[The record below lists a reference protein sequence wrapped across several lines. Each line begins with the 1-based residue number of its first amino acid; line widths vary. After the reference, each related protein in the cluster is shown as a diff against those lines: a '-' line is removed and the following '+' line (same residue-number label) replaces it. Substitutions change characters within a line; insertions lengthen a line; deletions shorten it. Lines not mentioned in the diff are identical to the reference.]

1 MSESDHRRKNP
12 FANSARECDE
22 RPDAEDDS
30 EGHENY
36 GENLGEEIP
45 TAMTESYSEIAYTHN
60 LFAGTAAEE
69 TDGGTSNGNQPDG
82 SSSSSSSSQTK
93 KRPDSLVCD
102 GRKGM
107 RYTSNASFPYNLEGT
122 VRVDGN
128 MTHFVAENLE
138 YKIKLASPVTVTRK
152 DSCNLSSS
160 RQSTPSAATAGL
172 SGLSFAPGTT
182 GANLAL
188 PGSSS
193 SGAYGR
199 GPMVYGGGF
208 SGVNPASASSVDP
221 NVLNEIEREA
231 QALAASVD
239 NLSESLCSVLH
250 SISSI
255 TADNVE
261 IYKNSVTKLTDCMDG
276 NIKCMYT
283 IMAKAEEISK
293 TIKPA
298 EALAVRIREIKRL
311 VDMLESNL

>member
-1 MSESDHRRKNP
+1 MDEQGPSRRNP
-12 FANSARECDE
+12 FTVTGQHGDD
-22 RPDAEDDS
+22 RPDAGEDS
-30 EGHENY
+30 EGHEN
-36 GENLGEEIP
+36 EVEMLGEELP
-45 TAMTESYSEIAYTHN
+45 SAMTESYSEIAYTHN
-60 LFAGTAAEE
+60 LFPGAAAEE

-82 SSSSSSSSQTK
+82 SSSSSSSSQTR

-102 GRKGM
+102 GRK
-107 RYTSNASFPYNLEGT
+107 ASFPYNLEGT

-160 RQSTPSAATAGL
+160 RQSTPSAATGGL
-172 SGLSFAPGTT
+172 SVAPGTS
-182 GANLAL
+182 GASLAL
-188 PGSSS
+188 PGSS
-193 SGAYGR
+193 GGTYGR
-199 GPMVYGGGF
+199 GALGYGGAMAGHHTT
-208 SGVNPASASSVDP
+208 SSSSVDP

>member
-1 MSESDHRRKNP
+1 
-12 FANSARECDE
+12 
-22 RPDAEDDS
+22 
-30 EGHENY
+30 
-36 GENLGEEIP
+36 
-45 TAMTESYSEIAYTHN
+45 MTESYSEIAYTHN
-60 LFAGTAAEE
+60 LFAGGAAEE
-69 TDGGTSNGNQPDG
+69 TDGGASNGNQPDA

-102 GRKGM
+102 GRK
-107 RYTSNASFPYNLEGT
+107 ASFPYNLEGT

-160 RQSTPSAATAGL
+160 RQSTPSAATGGGL
-172 SGLSFAPGTT
+172 GGLSFGAGTS
-182 GANLAL
+182 GASLAL
-188 PGSSS
+188 PGGSG
-193 SGAYGR
+193 GAYGR
-199 GPMVYGGGF
+199 GPMAYGGTGF
-208 SGVNPASASSVDP
+208 TGANPGATASSVDP

>member
-1 MSESDHRRKNP
+1 MSERTHRRKNP
-12 FANSARECDE
+12 FTDQATDGE
-22 RPDAEDDS
+22 RGDGGDDS
-30 EGHENY
+30 EGHEND
-36 GENLGEEIP
+36 GENLVEGVP
-45 TAMTESYSEIAYTHN
+45 SAMTESYSEIAYTHN
-60 LFAGTAAEE
+60 LFAGPAAEE
-69 TDGGTSNGNQPDG
+69 TDGGASNGNQPDG

-102 GRKGM
+102 GRK
-107 RYTSNASFPYNLEGT
+107 ASFPYNLEGT

-160 RQSTPSAATAGL
+160 RQSTPSAATGGGL
-172 SGLSFAPGTT
+172 CPVPGGSGG
-182 GANLAL
+182 GNLAL
-188 PGSSS
+188 PGSSG
-193 SGAYGR
+193 GAYGGR
-199 GPMVYGGGF
+199 GSMAYGGTF
-208 SGVNPASASSVDP
+208 HTINPSAPSSVDP

>member
-1 MSESDHRRKNP
+1 MSESDHRRRNP
-12 FANSARECDE
+12 FAG
-22 RPDAEDDS
+22 DDS
-30 EGHENY
+30 EGQDAD
-36 GENLGEEIP
+36 GENMGEEVP
-45 TAMTESYSEIAYTHN
+45 SAMTESYSEIAYTHN
-60 LFAGTAAEE
+60 LFAGGAAEE
-69 TDGGTSNGNQPDG
+69 TDGGGSNGTNQPDV

-102 GRKGM
+102 GRK
-107 RYTSNASFPYNLEGT
+107 ASFPYNLEGT

-160 RQSTPSAATAGL
+160 RQSTPSAATGGL
-172 SGLSFAPGTT
+172 SGLSFAPGTS
-182 GANLAL
+182 GANLSL

-193 SGAYGR
+193 GVYGR
-199 GPMVYGGGF
+199 GSAPYGSAANAAA
-208 SGVNPASASSVDP
+208 SGSSVDP

-298 EALAVRIREIKRL
+298 EALAVRMIL
-311 VDMLESNL
+311 FSLQT

>member
-1 MSESDHRRKNP
+1 MSESDHRKRNP
-12 FANSARECDE
+12 FAVPARDGDI
-22 RPDAEDDS
+22 RPDAGDDS
-30 EGHENY
+30 EGHEND
-36 GENLGEEIP
+36 GDNLGEEEVP

-60 LFAGTAAEE
+60 LFAGAAAEE
-69 TDGGTSNGNQPDG
+69 TDGGASNGNQPDG

-102 GRKGM
+102 GRK
-107 RYTSNASFPYNLEGT
+107 ASFPYNLEGT

-160 RQSTPSAATAGL
+160 RQSTPSAATGGL
-172 SGLSFAPGTT
+172 GGLSFAAGTS
-182 GANLAL
+182 GPNLSL
-188 PGSSS
+188 PGSST
-193 SGAYGR
+193 GAYGR
-199 GPMVYGGGF
+199 GPTAYGGGF
-208 SGVNPASASSVDP
+208 IAANPATASSIDP

>member
-1 MSESDHRRKNP
+1 MSEEAHRRKNP
-12 FANSARECDE
+12 FASSR
-22 RPDAEDDS
+22 RGLHGAEDRTDGGDDS
-30 EGHENY
+30 EGQENE
-36 GENLGEEIP
+36 GEPLCEEVP

-60 LFAGTAAEE
+60 LFGTAADE
-69 TDGGTSNGNQPDG
+69 TDGGTSNGNQLDG

-102 GRKGM
+102 GRK
-107 RYTSNASFPYNLEGT
+107 ASFPYNLEGT

-160 RQSTPSAATAGL
+160 RQSTPSAATGGL
-172 SGLSFAPGTT
+172 SGLSVLPGSS
-182 GANLAL
+182 GSANLAL
-188 PGSSS
+188 PST
-193 SGAYGR
+193 SGGYGR
-199 GPMVYGGGF
+199 GPLPYPIAGGA
-208 SGVNPASASSVDP
+208 NYCASSVDP
-221 NVLNEIEREA
+221 TVLNEIEREA

-239 NLSESLCSVLH
+239 SLSENLCSVLH

-261 IYKNSVTKLTDCMDG
+261 IYKNAVTKLTDCMDA

-293 TIKPA
+293 TMKPA

-311 VDMLESNL
+311 VDMFESNL

>member
-1 MSESDHRRKNP
+1 MSDRTHRRKNP
-12 FANSARECDE
+12 FADHGDADGE
-22 RPDAEDDS
+22 RPDGGDDS
-30 EGHENY
+30 EGHENE
-36 GENLGEEIP
+36 GLP
-45 TAMTESYSEIAYTHN
+45 SAMTESYSEIAYTHN
-60 LFAGTAAEE
+60 LFAGAAAEE
-69 TDGGTSNGNQPDG
+69 TDGGASNGNQPDG

-102 GRKGM
+102 SRK
-107 RYTSNASFPYNLEGT
+107 ASFPYNLEGT

-160 RQSTPSAATAGL
+160 RQSTPSAATGGGMGGL
-172 SGLSFAPGTT
+172 CPVPGSSG
-182 GANLAL
+182 GANLTL
-188 PGSSS
+188 PGSSG
-193 SGAYGR
+193 GAYGGR
-199 GPMVYGGGF
+199 GSMAF
-208 SGVNPASASSVDP
+208 PAGHPSAPSSVDP

-298 EALAVRIREIKRL
+298 EALAVR
-311 VDMLESNL
+311 M

>member
-1 MSESDHRRKNP
+1 MADHRNRRRNP
-12 FANSARECDE
+12 FVADQNVLRSDEPMEDHEGQDPENPCDG
-22 RPDAEDDS
+22 P
-30 EGHENY
+30 
-36 GENLGEEIP
+36 L

-60 LFAGTAAEE
+60 LFAGSGPDE
-69 TDGGTSNGNQPDG
+69 TDGAASNGNQPDG

-102 GRKGM
+102 SRK
-107 RYTSNASFPYNLEGT
+107 ASFPYNLEGT

-160 RQSTPSAATAGL
+160 RQSTPSAATAGP
-172 SGLSFAPGTT
+172 SGIAH
-182 GANLAL
+182 LAL
-188 PGSSS
+188 PGSGPFRGHSS
-193 SGAYGR
+193 AYHQHGH
-199 GPMVYGGGF
+199 
-208 SGVNPASASSVDP
+208 SAGSSVDP

-250 SISSI
+250 SISAI

-261 IYKNSVTKLTDCMDG
+261 IYKNAVTKLTDCMDA

>member
-1 MSESDHRRKNP
+1 MTDHRNRRRNP
-12 FANSARECDE
+12 FDADQTVLRSDEPMDDHECQD
-22 RPDAEDDS
+22 P
-30 EGHENY
+30 ENPCD
-36 GENLGEEIP
+36 GPL

-60 LFAGTAAEE
+60 LFAGPGPDE
-69 TDGGTSNGNQPDG
+69 TDGGASNGNQPDG

-102 GRKGM
+102 SRK
-107 RYTSNASFPYNLEGT
+107 ASFPYNLEGT

-160 RQSTPSAATAGL
+160 RQSTPSAATAGP
-172 SGLSFAPGTT
+172 SGIAH
-182 GANLAL
+182 LAL
-188 PGSSS
+188 PGSGAFRGH
-193 SGAYGR
+193 SGGR
-199 GPMVYGGGF
+199 SERG
-208 SGVNPASASSVDP
+208 SSVDP

-231 QALAASVD
+231 QALAALVD

-250 SISSI
+250 SISAI

-261 IYKNSVTKLTDCMDG
+261 IYKNAVTKLTDCMDA

>member
-1 MSESDHRRKNP
+1 MSDSDHRRRNP
-12 FANSARECDE
+12 FAGDDPEGQ
-22 RPDAEDDS
+22 DAD
-30 EGHENY
+30 
-36 GENLGEEIP
+36 GENMGEEVP
-45 TAMTESYSEIAYTHN
+45 SAMTESYSEIAYTHN
-60 LFAGTAAEE
+60 LFAGAAAEE
-69 TDGGTSNGNQPDG
+69 TDGGASNGNQPDG

-102 GRKGM
+102 GRK
-107 RYTSNASFPYNLEGT
+107 ASFPYNLEGT

-160 RQSTPSAATAGL
+160 RQSTPSAATGGL
-172 SGLSFAPGTT
+172 SGMSFAPGTSG
-182 GANLAL
+182 GANLSL

-193 SGAYGR
+193 GLYGR
-199 GPMVYGGGF
+199 GSTAYGSGF
-208 SGVNPASASSVDP
+208 TAANAGTAPSSVDP

-298 EALAVRIREIKRL
+298 EALALRIREIKRL

>member
-1 MSESDHRRKNP
+1 MTEQLNHRGRRNP
-12 FANSARECDE
+12 FVAEQSSGGEGTRTDDAYSDGQANDPDE
-22 RPDAEDDS
+22 P
-30 EGHENY
+30 
-36 GENLGEEIP
+36 P
-45 TAMTESYSEIAYTHN
+45 PAMTESYSEIAYTHN
-60 LFAGTAAEE
+60 LFTGPRTDE
-69 TDGGTSNGNQPDG
+69 TDGGGTSNGNQPDG

-102 GRKGM
+102 SRK
-107 RYTSNASFPYNLEGT
+107 ASFPYNLEGT

-160 RQSTPSAATAGL
+160 RQSTPSAATAGP
-172 SGLSFAPGTT
+172 SGMGHLG
-182 GANLAL
+182 L
-188 PGSSS
+188 PQPSGSSAGQRGLPAPTSQHPHGS
-193 SGAYGR
+193 SI
-199 GPMVYGGGF
+199 
-208 SGVNPASASSVDP
+208 DP

-239 NLSESLCSVLH
+239 NLTENLCSVLH

-261 IYKNSVTKLTDCMDG
+261 IYKNAVTKLTDCMDA

>member
-12 FANSARECDE
+12 FAAPARQSDM
-22 RPDAEDDS
+22 RQDAGDDF
-30 EGHENY
+30 EGHEQY
-36 GENLGEEIP
+36 DETLGEEVP
-45 TAMTESYSEIAYTHN
+45 SAMTESYSEIAYTHN
-60 LFAGTAAEE
+60 LFAGAAAEE
-69 TDGGTSNGNQPDG
+69 TDGSASNGNQPDG

-102 GRKGM
+102 GRK
-107 RYTSNASFPYNLEGT
+107 ASFPYNLEGT

-160 RQSTPSAATAGL
+160 RQSTPSAATGGL
-172 SGLSFAPGTT
+172 SGLSFGPGTS
-182 GANLAL
+182 GANLTL
-188 PGSSS
+188 PGTSSS
-193 SGAYGR
+193 R
-199 GPMVYGGGF
+199 GPMAYGSGF
-208 SGVNPASASSVDP
+208 VAPHPASASSVDP

-311 VDMLESNL
+311 VDMLESNV

>member
-1 MSESDHRRKNP
+1 MSEGGHRRKNP
-12 FANSARECDE
+12 FSAPSQNVPGGEHR
-22 RPDAEDDS
+22 ASGEDDS
-30 EGHENY
+30 EDHENE
-36 GENLGEEIP
+36 GDLLCAEAP
-45 TAMTESYSEIAYTHN
+45 SAMTESYSEIAYTHN
-60 LFAGTAAEE
+60 LFGAAAEE

-102 GRKGM
+102 GRK
-107 RYTSNASFPYNLEGT
+107 ASFPYNLEGT

-160 RQSTPSAATAGL
+160 RQSTPSAATGGL
-172 SGLSFAPGTT
+172 SGLSILPGSS
-182 GANLAL
+182 GSANLAL
-188 PGSSS
+188 PST

-199 GPMVYGGGF
+199 GPLAYPIAGGNY
-208 SGVNPASASSVDP
+208 SSSSVDP

-261 IYKNSVTKLTDCMDG
+261 IYKNAVTKLTDCMDA

-293 TIKPA
+293 TMKPA

-311 VDMLESNL
+311 VDMFESNL

>member
-1 MSESDHRRKNP
+1 MSESDHRRRNP
-12 FANSARECDE
+12 FAGDDTEGQQ
-22 RPDAEDDS
+22 DADGD
-30 EGHENY
+30 HM
-36 GENLGEEIP
+36 GEEVP
-45 TAMTESYSEIAYTHN
+45 SAMTESYSEIAYTHN
-60 LFAGTAAEE
+60 LFSGTAAEE

-102 GRKGM
+102 GRK
-107 RYTSNASFPYNLEGT
+107 ASFPYNLEGT

-160 RQSTPSAATAGL
+160 RQSTPSAATGGGH
-172 SGLSFAPGTT
+172 SGLSFAAGGTM
-182 GANLAL
+182 GAANLSL
-188 PGSSS
+188 PGSS
-193 SGAYGR
+193 GGIYGR
-199 GPMVYGGGF
+199 GSTAYGVGF
-208 SGVNPASASSVDP
+208 TGTNPSSSVSSVDP

>member
-1 MSESDHRRKNP
+1 MSESDHRRRNP
-12 FANSARECDE
+12 FAGAAREGDS
-22 RPDAEDDS
+22 RPDAGDDS
-30 EGHENY
+30 EGHEND
-36 GENLGEEIP
+36 GEILGEEVP
-45 TAMTESYSEIAYTHN
+45 SAMTESYSEIAYTHN

-69 TDGGTSNGNQPDG
+69 TDGGASNGNQPDG

-102 GRKGM
+102 GRK
-107 RYTSNASFPYNLEGT
+107 ASFPYNLEGT

-160 RQSTPSAATAGL
+160 RQSTPSAATGGGL
-172 SGLSFAPGTT
+172 SGLSFVPGTS
-182 GANLAL
+182 GANLSL
-188 PGSSS
+188 PGSSG
-193 SGAYGR
+193 GAYGR
-199 GPMVYGGGF
+199 GSTAYGGGF
-208 SGVNPASASSVDP
+208 VTTNPASASSVDP

-311 VDMLESNL
+311 VDMLESNV